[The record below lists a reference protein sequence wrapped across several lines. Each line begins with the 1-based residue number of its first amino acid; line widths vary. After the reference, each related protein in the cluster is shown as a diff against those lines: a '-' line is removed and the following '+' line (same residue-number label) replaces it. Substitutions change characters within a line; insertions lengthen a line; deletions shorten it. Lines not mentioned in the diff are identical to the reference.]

1 MGGGMGGG
9 MGGLDALSALGGLG
23 GLAGLGGGKNNK
35 LDLGAMQ
42 NAMEQNMKSLEKREK
57 MKQRI
62 NEKADKRRI
71 ELQAENERLQ
81 NIPQTLPLT
90 EKELEELVYSIEGET
105 AEKSIRP
112 TTELKKNKKKKKGK
126 K

>member
-90 EKELEELVYSIEGET
+90 EKELEHPHGDGQWRRIKQ
-105 AEKSIRP
+105 KSGGGPEIYTDADRAAV
-112 TTELKKNKKKKKGK
+112 
-126 K
+126 

>member
-1 MGGGMGGG
+1 

-23 GLAGLGGGKNNK
+23 GIAGLGGGKNNK

-42 NAMEQNMKSLEKREK
+42 NAMEQNMKNLEKREK
-57 MKQRI
+57 MKLRM

-71 ELQAENERLQ
+71 EIHAENERLQ
-81 NIPQTLPLT
+81 SLPPTVQLSD
-90 EKELEELVYSIEGET
+90 KEIEELVYSIEGET

-112 TTELKKNKKKKKGK
+112 TTDLKKNKKKKKGK